1 MQLKTQTSDDAV
13 SPPTAKAPL
22 RRACDCCRK
31 RKVRCDGQD
40 ACGPCKK
47 ASIRCAYLQP
57 PKKKGPK
64 GLRSARVLHALR
76 RIDDSASGTPTSPL
90 SPEQNGQ
97 FGGWAWGPQTHAPA
111 PTSMGYPEQQ
121 VPLPPGLPHAVP
133 TSMPQHQPPYNNPV
147 DQPAMQNPQQGP
159 PQHSY
164 FPGVPNYGQDSG
176 HGWSYPM
183 SATSETIQSVPS
195 PTSSDRYQQPPRIL
209 NETFQPYVVLFFQHM
224 FPIMPI
230 IPQSVYLAPHLFMN
244 SESTSP
250 ALYCFLCALCATT
263 IIQLDASIPTPP
275 PLRPGKATDDVFAEE
290 CIRERRDYDY
300 MTASTLSV
308 MTSFFLFCYHGNHE
322 RHERAWYYLQESI
335 TMAENLCL
343 DDEEAYSKLDPT
355 EAQWRRRLYW
365 LLFITERAYAVQR
378 RKRTRLTPSVSLPSV
393 FEDEDGKLLNG
404 FVNLANLFSAVDDSF
419 VSAWRGSRR
428 QSLCNEAW
436 LMKTQRELDATA
448 RVMGELS
455 ETQHLDI
462 SVTRE
467 WLHVLAWQMGVSNGL
482 IWGQGEGG
490 MRLDYPIELAK
501 KVVEITASATSEA
514 LDSHGIGMVSPP
526 CALLCGI
533 DPACLQKLNKQEQKL
548 YDIAGCLAD
557 VLKCTAGDTSA
568 AHYEGKQYLNI
579 LLQRLSNIRGKE
591 SHYLKPLMAKMEGLI
606 GFDMT
611 QSLPLPTDPTIVPTL
626 NIPSANGIPIGAPG
640 GFPMGARGLSV
651 SQNGM
656 DMLRSLSLSGGLM
669 FQQPEVDG
677 MWERRPSGRVLTEEE
692 TVWLVENRAG

>member
-1 MQLKTQTSDDAV
+1 MAQDMQSQAPSTSTDDAV
-13 SPPTAKAPL
+13 SPPTAAKPL

-31 RKVRCDGQD
+31 RKVKCDGHD
-40 ACGPCKK
+40 PCSPCKK

-90 SPEQNGQ
+90 SPDQNGQ
-97 FGGWAWGPQTHAPA
+97 FGGWSWAPQAHTQP
-111 PTSMGYPEQQ
+111 PSSMPYQDYQ
-121 VPLPPGLPHAVP
+121 VPPPSGFPNGMP
-133 TSMPQHQPPYNNPV
+133 TSMPQQQSAYVHPSEHATLHTTTQPPFP
-147 DQPAMQNPQQGP
+147 PQQYP
-159 PQHSY
+159 STANYHQE
-164 FPGVPNYGQDSG
+164 PGQSWP
-176 HGWSYPM
+176 HPAPM
-183 SATSETIQSVPS
+183 SAASETVPS
-195 PTSSDRYQQPPRIL
+195 IPSPSSSDRL
-209 NETFQPYVVLFFQHM
+209 FQPSRISSEAFLPYVQLFFAHM

-230 IPQSVYLAPHLFMN
+230 IDRNVYLDPHLFAH
-244 SESTSP
+244 SATLSP
-250 ALYCFLCALCATT
+250 EIYCFLCALCATT

-300 MTASTLSV
+300 MNASTLSV

-335 TMAENLCL
+335 TFAENLSL
-343 DDEEAYSKLDPT
+343 DDEEAYMKLDTT

-378 RKRTRLTPSVSLPSV
+378 RKRTRLTPSVTLPSV
-393 FEDEDGKLLNG
+393 FESEDQQLLNG

-436 LMKTQRELDATA
+436 LTKTQQQLDATA
-448 RVMGELS
+448 RVMTNLT

-501 KVVEITASATSEA
+501 KVVEITSSATSAA
-514 LDSHGIGMVSPP
+514 LDSHGIGM
-526 CALLCGI
+526 
-533 DPACLQKLNKQEQKL
+533 EQKL
-548 YDIAGCLAD
+548 SDIAGCLAD

-568 AHYEGKQYLNI
+568 TFLEGKQYLSI
-579 LLQRLSNIRGKE
+579 LLNQLSTIRGKQ
-591 SHYLKPLMAKMEGLI
+591 SRYLRPLMAKMDGLV
-606 GFDMT
+606 GFELN
-611 QSLPLPTDPTIVPTL
+611 QSLPLPDDLPNL
-626 NIPSANGIPIGAPG
+626 GNGIPLGAPG
-640 GFPMGARGLSV
+640 GYPMGARGLSV

-656 DMLRSLSLSGGLM
+656 EMLRSLSLSGGLVL
-669 FQQPEVDG
+669 QQPDAEA
-677 MWERRPSGRVLTEEE
+677 MWERRPSGRVYSEEE
-692 TVWLVENRAG
+692 TSWMMDQRVA